1 MAIITYRLEYI
12 PSVRHPEFYG
22 SDKSKE
28 RKIRDRRMRLLYKD
42 TFTYALSKNSDGI
55 IEELTDGIVT
65 RRICPKDFLYKHYGI
80 CRASEYAF
88 NRLLH
93 DITHGL
99 VSFEELYKEYRV

>member
-22 SDKSKE
+22 SDKSIE

-42 TFTYALSKNSDGI
+42 TFTYTLSKNADGI

-65 RRICPKDFLYKHYGI
+65 RRIAPKDFLYKHYGI
-80 CRASEYAF
+80 YRASEYAF

-99 VSFEELYKEYRV
+99 VSFEELYKEYNV

>member
-22 SDKSKE
+22 SDKIVE
-28 RKIRDRRMRLLYKD
+28 RKIRDRKMRLLYKD
-42 TFTYALSKNSDGI
+42 TFTYALSKNADGI

-65 RRICPKDFLYKHYGI
+65 RRIAPKDFIYKHYNTL
-80 CRASEYAF
+80 RASKFAF
-88 NRLLH
+88 ERLLH
-93 DITHGL
+93 DISHGL